1 MVMLGALKKKL
12 GEDMPAPEVSVE
24 IEGGEGDMAEEMGE
38 EAMPEAKPVDLAAVS
53 DDELLSE
60 VKKRQLI

>member
-12 GEDMPAPEVSVE
+12 GDDMAKPE
-24 IEGGEGDMAEEMGE
+24 IEVEVGMGGEGEEMGE